1 MHRRTYSMF
10 LCCFETGQK
19 DGIFML
25 GRILKVSFKNGTNG
39 DVISRKREVEV

>member
-10 LCCFETGQK
+10 LGCSETGQK

-25 GRILKVSFKNGTNG
+25 GHILKVSFKHGTNG
-39 DVISRKREVEV
+39 DVISRRREMEA